1 MGTVCLLTPWIAV
14 PTPLRD
20 APKAPGNE
28 ITKLRNKNTNLSVA
42 NRALEARIRELEA
55 AHHSL
60 RAESIRLISDMRAKI
75 ARLTEEAAANVL
87 TSNSRFANAQT
98 AHAHEAT
105 VLRAEVR
112 RYTEANQRLEEL
124 RAKDKQDKKD
134 QNTRL
139 GNEIADLMAENAKLK
154 AENGELRAENA
165 VQWSALIQ
173 PPWTEEAPSRVQ
185 LTPC

>member
-1 MGTVCLLTPWIAV
+1 MGTRVLSGLCHEARHTGEVLPSSPLLAPMSGLSPNSTVCLLTPWIAV

-28 ITKLRNKNTNLSVA
+28 ITKLRNKNTNLSV
-42 NRALEARIRELEA
+42 
-55 AHHSL
+55 
-60 RAESIRLISDMRAKI
+60 

-134 QNTRL
+134 QNTR
-139 GNEIADLMAENAKLK
+139 
-154 AENGELRAENA
+154 
-165 VQWSALIQ
+165 
-173 PPWTEEAPSRVQ
+173 
-185 LTPC
+185 